1 VKEGDEHKLAFRT
14 RYGLFE
20 PLVMQLGTTNAP
32 ADFQGYINDTI
43 RESLDR
49 LASAY
54 LDDILIYS
62 DSIEEHE
69 EHVKWIMERLLK
81 AGLYL
86 KPEKCEFHKET
97 VKYLG
102 LIISTKGVSMDP
114 DKVDTVRNWSQEKK
128 TANGRL
134 NNLFEV
140 QQFLGFCNYYRRFI
154 KGYSEVAEP
163 LTRLKKKDIPFEWLE
178 DQQKA
183 FEEMVLKFTT
193 APTLRHFDHRR
204 EVIIET
210 DASDYVSAG
219 VLSQRDD
226 DGVLHPV
233 AFFSKKHSPAECNYD
248 IYDKE
253 LMAIIKA
260 LEEWRLECEGAEH
273 TLQLITDHKN
283 LEYFMSK
290 RLLNRR
296 QTRWAR
302 FLSRFDYDIVYRP
315 GKSNGKA
322 DALTRRPGDL
332 PEWED
337 KRLKTMEQVVLK
349 AENLPEQ
356 LRILA
361 NDLRKEC
368 SLQEQLKETSEQDGL
383 GGRILDAVRQGTSMR
398 EITVAECSEVEGQL
412 YYRWKRYVP
421 EDPELQL
428 RLIKGYHHTPLAGH
442 PG

>member
-1 VKEGDEHKLAFRT
+1 
-14 RYGLFE
+14 
-20 PLVMQLGTTNAP
+20 MQFGTTNAP

-43 RESLDR
+43 REALDR
-49 LASAY
+49 FASAY
-54 LDDILIYS
+54 LDDMLIYS
-62 DSIEEHE
+62 NSIEEHE
-69 EHVKWIMERLLK
+69 EHVKWIMDRLLK

-102 LIISTKGVSMDP
+102 LVISTKGVSMDP
-114 DKVDTVRNWSQEKK
+114 DKIETVRNWSREKK

-154 KGYSEVAEP
+154 KGYSDIAEP
-163 LTRLKKKDIPFEWLE
+163 LTRLTKKDAPFEWLE

-183 FEEMVLKFTT
+183 FEEMVVKFTT
-193 APTLRHFDHRR
+193 APTLRHFDHSR

-226 DGVLHPV
+226 EGVLHPV

-260 LEEWRLECEGAEH
+260 LEEWRPECEGAEH

-290 RLLNRR
+290 KLMNRR
-296 QTRWAR
+296 QAR
-302 FLSRFDYDIVYRP
+302 
-315 GKSNGKA
+315 
-322 DALTRRPGDL
+322 
-332 PEWED
+332 
-337 KRLKTMEQVVLK
+337 
-349 AENLPEQ
+349 
-356 LRILA
+356 
-361 NDLRKEC
+361 
-368 SLQEQLKETSEQDGL
+368 
-383 GGRILDAVRQGTSMR
+383 
-398 EITVAECSEVEGQL
+398 
-412 YYRWKRYVP
+412 
-421 EDPELQL
+421 
-428 RLIKGYHHTPLAGH
+428 
-442 PG
+442 

>member
-1 VKEGDEHKLAFRT
+1 
-14 RYGLFE
+14 
-20 PLVMQLGTTNAP
+20 
-32 ADFQGYINDTI
+32 
-43 RESLDR
+43 
-49 LASAY
+49 
-54 LDDILIYS
+54 
-62 DSIEEHE
+62 
-69 EHVKWIMERLLK
+69 MERLLK

-114 DKVDTVRNWSQEKK
+114 DKIETVRNWSREKK

-134 NNLFEV
+134 NSLFEV

-154 KGYSEVAEP
+154 KGYSDIAEP
-163 LTRLKKKDIPFEWLE
+163 LTKLTKKDAPFEWLE

-193 APTLRHFDHRR
+193 APTLRHFDHSR
-204 EVIIET
+204 EVIIKT

-226 DGVLHPV
+226 EGVLHPV

-260 LEEWRLECEGAEH
+260 LEEWRPECEGAEH
-273 TLQLITDHKN
+273 PLQLITDHKN

-296 QTRWAR
+296 QARWAQ
-302 FLSRFDYDIVYRP
+302 FLSRFDYEIVYRP
-315 GKSNGKA
+315 GKCNGKA

-332 PEWED
+332 PEGGDE
-337 KRLKTMEQVVLK
+337 RLKTMEQVVLK
-349 AENLPEQ
+349 PENLPEQ
-356 LRILA
+356 LRILV
-361 NDLRKEC
+361 NDLRMGR
-368 SLQEQLKETSEQDGL
+368 SIQEQLEEASKQDTLTGK
-383 GGRILDAVRQGTSMR
+383 IIDAVKPGIAMQ
-398 EITVAECSEVEGQL
+398 EITVADCSEEGGHL
-412 YYRWKRYVP
+412 YYRGKRYVP
-421 EDPELQL
+421 EHLELQL
-428 RLIKGYHHTPLAGH
+428 RLIKEYHDTPLAGH
-442 PG
+442 PGRSNRFDLLSRQYYWKTMRKQVDQYVRSCAECQRSRTSRHSSFGVLRPLPVPEKPWEDISMDFVTG